1 MFPIDKEVTR
11 FCKWV
16 YLKNWQVHCY
26 FLYTDNPPA
35 KKLKL
40 ESKESQQP
48 SEDDL
53 TDLSKEITP
62 FWKHLG
68 RKLKIPNASIMEI
81 QSDNI
86 QFPGIKEK
94 AFQMLMVWVDLRGEL
109 ATYGELSKALHALDK
124 NRLAQKYCS
133 L

>member
-1 MFPIDKEVTR
+1 M
-11 FCKWV
+11 
-16 YLKNWQVHCY
+16 HCY
-26 FLYTDNPPA
+26 FLYADNPPA
-35 KKLKL
+35 KKSKL

-48 SEDDL
+48 SEDEL
-53 TDLSKEITP
+53 TDLSKEITH

-94 AFQMLMVWVDLRGEL
+94 AFQMLMVWVELRGEL
-109 ATYGELSKALHALDK
+109 ATYGELSKALNALDK

>member
-1 MFPIDKEVTR
+1 MLPIDKEVTI

-16 YLKNWQVHCY
+16 YLKNCQVHCY

-40 ESKESQQP
+40 ESEESQQP
-48 SEDDL
+48 SKDDL
-53 TDLSKEITP
+53 VYLSKEVTP

-68 RKLKIPNASIMEI
+68 RKLKILNASVMEI

-86 QFPGIKEK
+86 QFPGITDK
-94 AFQMLMVWVDLRGEL
+94 AFQMLMVWVELRGEL
-109 ATYGELSKALHALDK
+109 ATYGELSKALNALDE
-124 NRLAQKYCS
+124 NVLAQKYCS

>member
-1 MFPIDKEVTR
+1 MHR
-11 FCKWV
+11 
-16 YLKNWQVHCY
+16 Y
-26 FLYTDNPPA
+26 FLYTDDPPA

-40 ESKESQQP
+40 ESKESQQL
-48 SEDDL
+48 SQDDL
-53 TDLSKEITP
+53 TDLSKEITH

-94 AFQMLMVWVDLRGEL
+94 AFQMLMVWLELRGEL
-109 ATYGELSKALHALDK
+109 ATYG
-124 NRLAQKYCS
+124 
-133 L
+133 

>member
-1 MFPIDKEVTR
+1 M
-11 FCKWV
+11 
-16 YLKNWQVHCY
+16 HCC

-40 ESKESQQP
+40 ENRESQQP

-68 RKLKIPNASIMEI
+68 RKLKILHASVMEI
-81 QSDNI
+81 QSYNI
-86 QFPGIKEK
+86 QFPGVKEK
-94 AFQMLMVWVDLRGEL
+94 AFRMLMVWVDLRGEL
-109 ATYGELSKALHALDK
+109 ATYGELSKALNALDE
-124 NRLAQKYCS
+124 NILAQKYCS

>member
-1 MFPIDKEVTR
+1 MH
-11 FCKWV
+11 
-16 YLKNWQVHCY
+16 LH
-26 FLYTDNPPA
+26 FLCTDEPPA

-48 SEDDL
+48 TEDHL
-53 TDLSKEITP
+53 TDLSKEITQ

-68 RKLKIPNASIMEI
+68 RKLKIPHASIMEI

-86 QFPGIKEK
+86 QFPGVKEK
-94 AFQMLMVWVDLRGEL
+94 AFQMLMVWKELRGEF
-109 ATYGELSKALHALDK
+109 ATYGELSNALNALDK

>member
-1 MFPIDKEVTR
+1 M
-11 FCKWV
+11 
-16 YLKNWQVHCY
+16 HCY

-40 ESKESQQP
+40 ESEESQQP
-48 SEDDL
+48 SKDDL
-53 TDLSKEITP
+53 VYLSKEVTP

-68 RKLKIPNASIMEI
+68 RKLKILNASVMEI

-86 QFPGIKEK
+86 QFPGITDK
-94 AFQMLMVWVDLRGEL
+94 AFQMLMVWVELRGEL
-109 ATYGELSKALHALDK
+109 ATYGELSKALNALDE
-124 NRLAQKYCS
+124 NVLAQKYCS

>member
-1 MFPIDKEVTR
+1 MLPIDKEVTI

-40 ESKESQQP
+40 ESEESQQP
-48 SEDDL
+48 SKDDL
-53 TDLSKEITP
+53 EYLSKEVTP

-68 RKLKIPNASIMEI
+68 RKLKILNASVMEI

-86 QFPGIKEK
+86 QFPGITDK
-94 AFQMLMVWVDLRGEL
+94 AFQMLMVWVELRGEL
-109 ATYGELSKALHALDK
+109 ATFGELSKALNALDK